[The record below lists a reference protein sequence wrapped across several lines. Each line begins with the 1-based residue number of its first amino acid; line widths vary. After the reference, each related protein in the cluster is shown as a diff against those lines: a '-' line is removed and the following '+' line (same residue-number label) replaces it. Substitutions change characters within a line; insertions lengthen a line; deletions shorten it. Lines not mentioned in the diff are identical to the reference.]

1 MDLLVYNGAMC
12 MCSFGT
18 APCPLVIL
26 PTSNSE
32 KRCATMMDYNF
43 INLQSFGM
51 CTSRANPSIATVT
64 AANLGA
70 LTPMLCLPNIFPW
83 NSFYQPLLLINN
95 FPALTINSKTICV
108 YGGIITILNPGES

>member
-51 CTSRANPSIATVT
+51 CTSMENPSVAAIT
-64 AANLGA
+64 AAALGA
-70 LTPMLCLPNIFPW
+70 LTP
-83 NSFYQPLLLINN
+83 SQAALLGTVSISHYYL
-95 FPALTINSKTICV
+95 S
-108 YGGIITILNPGES
+108 IISRL